1 MFIFFTFISASCGC
15 VLWLPHS
22 LRVCRKRSGGYI
34 PHRLARSLPPRAYVV
49 RGFQPDVWSV
59 HTAVHFQPGCFQSF
73 FHGAG
78 VVHIVVN
85 RFFYLPSAF
94 CGVDGFGGTLGNVA
108 CTIKLGALAA
118 VPQFVEGDTF
128 TFQRSGGQF
137 FRYYGVAAAYACK
150 SGCL

>member
-1 MFIFFTFISASCGC
+1 MASTQSSC
-15 VLWLPHS
+15 LPKAVRRIYPS
-22 LRVCRKRSGGYI
+22 PLGPKPTPGV
-34 PHRLARSLPPRAYVV
+34 PTTLASYNICSKNRQEPYVV

-118 VPQFVEGDTF
+118 VPQFVEEI
-128 TFQRSGGQF
+128 RSPSS
-137 FRYYGVAAAYACK
+137 VAAV
-150 SGCL
+150 SSFGTTV